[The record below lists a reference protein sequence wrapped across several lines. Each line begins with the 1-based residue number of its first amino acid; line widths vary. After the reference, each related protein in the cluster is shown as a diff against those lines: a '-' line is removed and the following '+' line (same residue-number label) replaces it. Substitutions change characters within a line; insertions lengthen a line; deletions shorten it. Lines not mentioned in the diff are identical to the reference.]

1 MAGTCSGCH
10 WRQRSTRTNTAVLR
24 AAGDRPVLGTF
35 LDDRLDVLAEKVGY
49 VEGSSESRDAARR
62 PGRWTVSQGVFDGL
76 DEIARDELRAR
87 LRARVLSAGAVLCR
101 AGDRSDSLYLVE
113 RGVLHVLDGNT
124 GALLGRQRA
133 GDVVGE
139 VALLTGEPR
148 SATLLARVPSVV
160 SELSREAFM
169 AVAAHHPV
177 LLANLAKILSRRL
190 VERTTAAPAKITVL
204 LTEPAGWAGAATAV
218 ATARAASAAP
228 LTVLDTT
235 GAEADPARG
244 TAAPGGGIT
253 PAHELRA
260 RLDAAD
266 AARPVLLHVHTGH
279 GDLAELLDYCD
290 RTVAVLPADG
300 APDAALAGLLPGD
313 VNRVEPA
320 VDPAW
325 VGRRLARASVGI
337 AFGAGGAK
345 GWAHVGVLRSLQRAG
360 YVVDAVAGSS
370 IGAWVGAWTA
380 LGHDAGTVEQLLR
393 ERFDADAVQAIFRR
407 GGADG
412 AAVMA
417 RLARETTADAGFAD
431 LAMPLSVLTADLSA
445 QRPVSLTED
454 GVADTLVAAMTVP
467 GLYPPVRRGDQ
478 RLVDAVVLTPVPTA
492 ALAGVDVTIAVNL
505 LGRQALPAWPGEPGP
520 EPATRDRDPVVE
532 SLELASCAA
541 AAAQTSA
548 ASVPVTPRFGPGTW
562 RDFRH
567 ADRFL
572 TAGEEAMEQALSGL
586 RALARPGP

>member
-1 MAGTCSGCH
+1 M
-10 WRQRSTRTNTAVLR
+10 WRDNWA
-24 AAGDRPVLGTF
+24 
-35 LDDRLDVLAEKVGY
+35 
-49 VEGSSESRDAARR
+49 SRMLVTG
-62 PGRWTVSQGVFDGL
+62 PERWIVSQGLFDGL
-76 DEIARDELRAR
+76 DETARDELGAR
-87 LRARVLSAGAVLCR
+87 LRPRVLPACAVLCR
-101 AGDRSDSLYLVE
+101 TGDRSDSLYLVE

-148 SATLLARVPSVV
+148 SATLLARVPGVV
-160 SELSREAFM
+160 SELSREAFL
-169 AVAAHHPV
+169 AVAARHPV
-177 LLANLAKILSRRL
+177 LLANLARILSRRL
-190 VERTTAAPAKITVL
+190 VERTTAAPAKITAL
-204 LTEPAGWAGAATAV
+204 LTEPAGWAGAVTAV

-228 LTVLDTT
+228 LTVLDAT
-235 GAEADPARG
+235 GAEADCSR
-244 TAAPGGGIT
+244 GIT

-260 RLDAAD
+260 RLDAA
-266 AARPVLLHVHTGH
+266 AAAGPVLLHVRTDR

-300 APDAALAGLLPGD
+300 GPDTALAALLPSD
-313 VNRVEPA
+313 VSRVEPTA
-320 VDPAW
+320 NPAW
-325 VGRRLARASVGI
+325 LGRRLAGASVGI

-345 GWAHVGVLRSLQRAG
+345 GWAHVGALRSLQRAG
-360 YVVDAVAGSS
+360 DVVDAVAGSS

-393 ERFDADAVQAIFRR
+393 DRFDADAVQAMFRR

-412 AAVMA
+412 TAVMA
-417 RLARETTADAGFAD
+417 RLARETTADAAFAD

-445 QRPVSLTED
+445 QCPVALTED
-454 GVADTLVAAMTVP
+454 GVADALVAAMTVP

-492 ALAGVDVTIAVNL
+492 ALAGVDVTIAVNS
-505 LGRQALPAWPGEPGP
+505 LGRQALPAWPGAPGP
-520 EPATRDRDPVVE
+520 ERAARDRDPVIE
-532 SLELASCAA
+532 SLELASSGA
-541 AAAQTSA
+541 AAAQTAA

-572 TAGEEAMEQALSGL
+572 AAGEEAMEQALSGL

>member
-1 MAGTCSGCH
+1 M
-10 WRQRSTRTNTAVLR
+10 
-24 AAGDRPVLGTF
+24 
-35 LDDRLDVLAEKVGY
+35 
-49 VEGSSESRDAARR
+49 
-62 PGRWTVSQGVFDGL
+62 SQGVFDGL
-76 DEIARDELRAR
+76 DEIARDELHAR

-113 RGVLHVLDGNT
+113 RGVLHVLDGDT

-160 SELSREAFM
+160 LELSREAFM
-169 AVAAHHPV
+169 AVAAHHPA

-228 LTVLDTT
+228 LTVLDAT

-253 PAHELRA
+253 PVHELRA
-260 RLDAAD
+260 RLDAAV
-266 AARPVLLHVHTGH
+266 AAGPVLLHVHTGH

-300 APDAALAGLLPGD
+300 APHAAFAGLLSGD

-325 VGRRLARASVGI
+325 LGRRLARASVGI

-370 IGAWVGAWTA
+370 IGAWVGAWAA

-393 ERFDADAVQAIFRR
+393 ERFDSDAVHAIFRR

-431 LAMPLSVLTADLSA
+431 LPMPLSVLTADLSA
-445 QRPVSLTED
+445 QCPVLLTED
-454 GVADTLVAAMTVP
+454 GVADALVAAMTVP

-505 LGRQALPAWPGEPGP
+505 LGRQALSAWPGEMGP

-532 SLELASCAA
+532 SLELASFAA

-567 ADRFL
+567 AERFL

-586 RALARPGP
+586 RTLARPGP

>member
-1 MAGTCSGCH
+1 
-10 WRQRSTRTNTAVLR
+10 L
-24 AAGDRPVLGTF
+24 
-35 LDDRLDVLAEKVGY
+35 
-49 VEGSSESRDAARR
+49 
-62 PGRWTVSQGVFDGL
+62 
-76 DEIARDELRAR
+76 
-87 LRARVLSAGAVLCR
+87 
-101 AGDRSDSLYLVE
+101 
-113 RGVLHVLDGNT
+113 
-124 GALLGRQRA
+124 
-133 GDVVGE
+133 
-139 VALLTGEPR
+139 
-148 SATLLARVPSVV
+148 
-160 SELSREAFM
+160 
-169 AVAAHHPV
+169 AVAAGHPV
-177 LLANLAKILSRRL
+177 LLANLARIVSRRL
-190 VERTTAAPAKITVL
+190 VERTRAAPAKITAL
-204 LTEPAGWAGAATAV
+204 LTGPTGWAGAVTAV

-228 LTVLDTT
+228 LTVLDAT
-235 GAEADPARG
+235 GAEAGPVRG
-244 TAAPGGGIT
+244 TIAPGRGIT

-260 RLDAAD
+260 RLDAA
-266 AARPVLLHVHTGH
+266 AAAGPVLLYVRTGH
-279 GDLAELLDYCD
+279 ADLAELLDYCD

-300 APDAALAGLLPGD
+300 APDAALADLLPGD
-313 VNRVEPA
+313 VHRVDPA

-325 VGRRLARASVGI
+325 LGRRLARASVGI

-380 LGHDAGTVEQLLR
+380 LGYQAGTVEDLLR
-393 ERFDADAVQAIFRR
+393 DRFDEDAIVSIFRR

-417 RLARETTADAGFAD
+417 RLARETTAEAGFAD

-454 GVADTLVAAMTVP
+454 VVAEALVAAAMTVP

-505 LGRQALPAWPGEPGP
+505 LGRQALPGWPGEPGP
-520 EPATRDRDPVVE
+520 ERATRDRDPVVE
-532 SLELASCAA
+532 SLELASFGA
-541 AAAQTSA
+541 AAAQTAA

-572 TAGEEAMEQALSGL
+572 AAGEEAMEQALSGL

>member
-1 MAGTCSGCH
+1 M
-10 WRQRSTRTNTAVLR
+10 L
-24 AAGDRPVLGTF
+24 
-35 LDDRLDVLAEKVGY
+35 LA
-49 VEGSSESRDAARR
+49 R
-62 PGRWTVSQGVFDGL
+62 PGRWIVSQELFDGL
-76 DEIARDELRAR
+76 DETARDELHAQ
-87 LRARVLSAGAVLCR
+87 LRPRVLPAGAVLCR

-139 VALLTGEPR
+139 VGLLTGEPR
-148 SATLLARVPSVV
+148 SATLLARMPGAV
-160 SELSREAFM
+160 SELSREAFL
-169 AVAAHHPV
+169 AVAARHPV
-177 LLANLAKILSRRL
+177 LLANLARIVSRRL
-190 VERTTAAPAKITVL
+190 VERTTAGPAKITAL
-204 LTEPAGWAGAATAV
+204 LTEPPGWAGAVTAV

-228 LTVLDTT
+228 LTVLDAT
-235 GAEADPARG
+235 GAEAGPVRG
-244 TAAPGGGIT
+244 RTAPGGGIT

-260 RLDAAD
+260 RLDAA
-266 AARPVLLHVHTGH
+266 AAAGPVLLHVRTDH

-300 APDAALAGLLPGD
+300 GPDAGLAALLPGD
-313 VNRVEPA
+313 VSRVEPTA
-320 VDPAW
+320 DRARL
-325 VGRRLARASVGI
+325 GRRLARASVGI

-345 GWAHVGVLRSLQRAG
+345 GWAHVGALRSLQRAG
-360 YVVDAVAGSS
+360 DVLDAVAGSS

-380 LGHDAGTVEQLLR
+380 LGHEAGTVGQLLR
-393 ERFDADAVQAIFRR
+393 DRFDADAVQAMFRR

-412 AAVMA
+412 TAVMA
-417 RLARETTADAGFAD
+417 RLARETTADAAFAD
-431 LAMPLSVLTADLSA
+431 LAMPLTVLTADLSA
-445 QRPVSLTED
+445 QRPVALTED
-454 GVADTLVAAMTVP
+454 GVADALVAAMTVP

-492 ALAGVDVTIAVNL
+492 ALAGVDVTIAVNS
-505 LGRQALPAWPGEPGP
+505 LGRQALPAWPGAPGP
-520 EPATRDRDPVVE
+520 ERAARDRDPVVE
-532 SLELASCAA
+532 SLELASSGA
-541 AAAQTSA
+541 AAAQTAA

-572 TAGEEAMEQALSGL
+572 AAGEEAMEQALSGL

>member
-1 MAGTCSGCH
+1 M
-10 WRQRSTRTNTAVLR
+10 WRDNWA
-24 AAGDRPVLGTF
+24 
-35 LDDRLDVLAEKVGY
+35 
-49 VEGSSESRDAARR
+49 SRMLVTG
-62 PGRWTVSQGVFDGL
+62 PERWIVSQGLFDGL
-76 DEIARDELRAR
+76 DETARDELGAR
-87 LRARVLSAGAVLCR
+87 LRPRMLPAGAVLCR

-148 SATLLARVPSVV
+148 SATLLARVPGAV
-160 SELSREAFM
+160 SELSREAFL
-169 AVAAHHPV
+169 AVAARHPV
-177 LLANLAKILSRRL
+177 LLANLARILSRRL
-190 VERTTAAPAKITVL
+190 VERTTAAPAKITAL
-204 LTEPAGWAGAATAV
+204 LTEPAGWAGAVTAV

-228 LTVLDTT
+228 LTVLDATGTEAVPNGGTT
-235 GAEADPARG
+235 
-244 TAAPGGGIT
+244 APGSGIT

-260 RLDAAD
+260 RLDAA
-266 AARPVLLHVHTGH
+266 AAAGPVLLHVRTDH
-279 GDLAELLDYCD
+279 GDLGELLDYCD
-290 RTVAVLPADG
+290 RTVSVLPADG
-300 APDAALAGLLPGD
+300 GPDAALAAVLPGD
-313 VNRVEPA
+313 VSRVEPT

-325 VGRRLARASVGI
+325 LGRRLAGASVGI

-345 GWAHVGVLRSLQRAG
+345 GWAHVGALRSLQRAG

-393 ERFDADAVQAIFRR
+393 DRFDADAVQAMFRR

-412 AAVMA
+412 TAVMA
-417 RLARETTADAGFAD
+417 RLARETTADAAFAD
-431 LAMPLSVLTADLSA
+431 LAMPLAVLTADLSA
-445 QRPVSLTED
+445 QRPVALTED
-454 GVADTLVAAMTVP
+454 GVADALVAAMTVP

-492 ALAGVDVTIAVNL
+492 ALAGVDVTIAVNS
-505 LGRQALPAWPGEPGP
+505 LGRQALPAWPDAP
-520 EPATRDRDPVVE
+520 EPERAARDRDTVVE
-532 SLELASCAA
+532 SLELASSGA
-541 AAAQTSA
+541 AAAQTAA

-572 TAGEEAMEQALSGL
+572 AAGEEAMEQALSGL

>member
-1 MAGTCSGCH
+1 MSHG
-10 WRQRSTRTNTAVLR
+10 L
-24 AAGDRPVLGTF
+24 
-35 LDDRLDVLAEKVGY
+35 
-49 VEGSSESRDAARR
+49 
-62 PGRWTVSQGVFDGL
+62 FDGL
-76 DEIARDELRAR
+76 DDTARDELHAR
-87 LRARVLSAGAVLCR
+87 SRPRVLPAGAVLCR

-148 SATLLARVPSVV
+148 SATLLARVPAAV
-160 SELSREAFM
+160 SELSREAFL
-169 AVAAHHPV
+169 AVAARHPV
-177 LLANLAKILSRRL
+177 LLANLAGILSRRL
-190 VERTTAAPAKITVL
+190 VERTTAGPAKITAL
-204 LTEPAGWAGAATAV
+204 LTEPAGWAGAVTAV

-228 LTVLDTT
+228 LTVLDAAD
-235 GAEADPARG
+235 AEASPVG
-244 TAAPGGGIT
+244 EMTAPGRGIT

-260 RLDAAD
+260 RLDAA
-266 AARPVLLHVHTGH
+266 AAAGPVLLHVSTDHGH
-279 GDLAELLDYCD
+279 LAELLDYCD

-300 APDAALAGLLPGD
+300 GNGTALAGLLPGD
-313 VNRVEPA
+313 VSRVEPT

-325 VGRRLARASVGI
+325 LGRRLARASVGI

-345 GWAHVGVLRSLQRAG
+345 GWAHVGALRSLQRAG

-380 LGHDAGTVEQLLR
+380 LGHEAGTVEQLLR
-393 ERFDADAVQAIFRR
+393 DRFDADAVQSIFRH

-412 AAVMA
+412 TAVMA
-417 RLARETTADAGFAD
+417 RLARATTADAGFAD
-431 LAMPLSVLTADLSA
+431 LAMPLAVLAADLAA
-445 QRPVSLTED
+445 QRPVSLTEG
-454 GVADTLVAAMTVP
+454 GVADALVAAMTVP

-492 ALAGVDVTIAVNL
+492 ALAGVNVTIAVNL
-505 LGRQALPAWPGEPGP
+505 LGRQALPAWPGAP
-520 EPATRDRDPVVE
+520 EPERAARDRDPVIE
-532 SLELASCAA
+532 SLELASFGA
-541 AAAQTSA
+541 AAAQTAA

-572 TAGEEAMEQALSGL
+572 AAGEEAMEQALSGL